1 MAELAKK
8 FHFKKNGTDQQAKL
22 YTTTAEAGSDHTPIK
37 VDGATVY
44 VALGPTSDSR
54 ATLGR
59 MKKSN
64 GSTVAVL
71 TAGKPPYNK
80 VSYTTAG
87 TYTWTCPQGVT
98 TAKVTVAG
106 GGGGGYWNMYNIE
119 TGAFRWWQGGSGAL
133 VTQTVSVNAGQV
145 YTVVVGAG
153 GAQNGYVGTS
163 YPGTK
168 AGNGG
173 TSSAL
178 GVSAQ
183 GGGGA
188 GNGNGT
194 SYGSGGGGGYGPSAG
209 ASGWVYIE
217 YGGDI

>member
-1 MAELAKK
+1 MAELTKK
-8 FHFKKNGTDQQAKL
+8 FHFSKNGTDQQAKL
-22 YTTTAEAGSDHTPIK
+22 YTTTAEAGSDNTPIK

-87 TYTWTCPQGVT
+87 TYTWTCPQGIT

-106 GGGGGYWNMYNIE
+106 GGGGGVMWISFDKSKSD
-119 TGAFRWWQGGSGAL
+119 GANGGSGAL
-133 VTQTVSVNAGQV
+133 VTRTVSVNAGQS
-145 YTVVVGAG
+145 YSIVVGAG
-153 GAQNGYVGTS
+153 GQGKFYYNSSGA
-163 YPGTK
+163 

-173 TSSAL
+173 ASSAL

-188 GNGNGT
+188 STNNGNGI
-194 SYGSGGGGGYGPSAG
+194 SYGSGGAGGIFNSDGG
-209 ASGWVYIE
+209 AGWVYIE